1 MHPVGKRNASRC
13 LQLRLANESL
23 FEYLSMAAHS
33 CVYMC
38 VCLWAQFAQLS
49 FFVHDENKILKTKA
63 SRKLAKRIEA
73 KRTTILY
80 VFFFSLSI
88 VTFVLR
94 DFSRLYVCL
103 CSMLWVSV
111 KYLKYF
117 YLF

>member
-1 MHPVGKRNASRC
+1 MHPVGKQNASRC

-38 VCLWAQFAQLS
+38 VFVGAICSAQ